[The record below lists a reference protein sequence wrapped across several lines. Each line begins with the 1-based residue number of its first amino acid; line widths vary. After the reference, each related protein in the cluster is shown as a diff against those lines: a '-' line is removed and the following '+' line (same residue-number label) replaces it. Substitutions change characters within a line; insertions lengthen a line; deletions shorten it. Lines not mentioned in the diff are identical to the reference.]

1 MRPYRLNVLSTR
13 TWIGLV
19 SILIT
24 VTFLLS
30 SACNSS
36 STTPPPPPPPPN
48 QLPVIESITAGNEMP
63 TLAETQIIAVASDA
77 DGDSLT
83 YQWSS
88 NGGTITG
95 EGNTIAWMSPGN
107 SDNFT
112 INLTVSD
119 GKGGITAKSITITV
133 IDKPNHPPVI
143 TGLTIDG
150 AQPAEINGVRQWI
163 TKTVQ
168 CNANDPDGDKLSYMW
183 RTSGGKLT
191 GEKKDNQVVGNPV
204 GWTSPGV
211 SGEYTVTVVVS
222 DGRGG
227 KAEKSVVFKV
237 LCCGKG

>member
-1 MRPYRLNVLSTR
+1 MRQYRLNMLSIR
-13 TWIGLV
+13 NWVGLV
-19 SILIT
+19 FILFI
-24 VTFLLS
+24 VTLLLS
-30 SACNSS
+30 SACNSTTT
-36 STTPPPPPPPPN
+36 TTPPPPPPPPN
-48 QLPVIESITAGNEMP
+48 QLPVIESITAEKEIP

-119 GKGGITAKSITITV
+119 GKGGTTAKSITITV
-133 IDKPNHPPVI
+133 IDKPNQAPVI
-143 TGLTIDG
+143 TDMTIDG
-150 AQPAEINGVRQWI
+150 ATPAEINGVRQWI

-183 RTSGGKLT
+183 RTTGGKIT
-191 GEKKDNQVVGNPV
+191 GEGSTV

-211 SGEYTVTVVVS
+211 NGEYTVTVVVS

>member
-1 MRPYRLNVLSTR
+1 MRQYRLNMLSMR
-13 TWIGLV
+13 SWITLV
-19 SILIT
+19 FILIT
-24 VTFLLS
+24 VTLLLS

-36 STTPPPPPPPPN
+36 TTTTPPPPPPPPPN
-48 QLPVIESITAGNEMP
+48 QLPVIESITAEKEAP
-63 TLAETQIIAVASDA
+63 TLAETQITAVASDA
-77 DGDSLT
+77 DGDSLM
-83 YQWSS
+83 YQWSA

-95 EGNTIAWMSPGN
+95 EGDTITWMSPGN

-112 INLTVSD
+112 VNLTVSD
-119 GKGGITAKSITITV
+119 GKGGTTTRSITITV
-133 IDKPNHPPVI
+133 IDKPNQLPVI
-143 TGLTIDG
+143 TSMTIDG

-168 CNANDPDGDKLSYMW
+168 CNVNDPDGDKLSFMW
-183 RTSGGKLT
+183 RTTGGKIT
-191 GEKKDNQVVGNPV
+191 GEGSTV

>member
-1 MRPYRLNVLSTR
+1 MRQYRLNMLSMR
-13 TWIGLV
+13 NWVGLV
-19 SILIT
+19 FILFI
-24 VTFLLS
+24 VTLLLS

-36 STTPPPPPPPPN
+36 TTTPLPPPTPPN
-48 QLPVIESITAGNEMP
+48 QLPVIESITAEKEIP
-63 TLAETQIIAVASDA
+63 TLAETQITAVASDA

-83 YQWSS
+83 YQWLS

-95 EGNTIAWMSPGN
+95 EGNTIAWMSPVN

-112 INLTVSD
+112 VNLTVSD
-119 GKGGITAKSITITV
+119 GKGGTTAKSITITV
-133 IDKPNHPPVI
+133 IDKPNQAPVI
-143 TGLTIDG
+143 TDMTIDG
-150 AQPAEINGVRQWI
+150 ATPAEINGVRQWI

-168 CNANDPDGDKLSYMW
+168 CNVNDPDGDKLSYMW
-183 RTSGGKLT
+183 RTTGGKIT
-191 GEKKDNQVVGNPV
+191 GEGSTV